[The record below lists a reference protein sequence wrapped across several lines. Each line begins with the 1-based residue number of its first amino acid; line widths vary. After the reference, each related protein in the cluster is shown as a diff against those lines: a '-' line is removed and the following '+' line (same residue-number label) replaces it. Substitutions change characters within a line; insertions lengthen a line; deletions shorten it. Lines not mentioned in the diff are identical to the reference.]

1 MKMVSKLPSLAELK
15 RMGIDLYDKNGKS
28 KSITT
33 PAKIMKNEEC
43 WFVFC

>member
-28 KSITT
+28 KSIKQLMNEL
-33 PAKIMKNEEC
+33 AKIKK
-43 WFVFC
+43 